1 MAEIASVAAGRAGQ
15 AIADTRNLRRREVR
29 ARQELDQARQ
39 ARVTRQAQAAEEQA
53 VARRRRTQTVT
64 DERRTRLADQKLFDA
79 QRESQDIRFS
89 DERFEFL
96 QAEITE
102 ETLRARAL
110 ENETGPLEPLPPGEP
125 TGTVLTAADIEARD
139 RLNDF
144 AEPIPGP
151 PPADSWMGQ
160 SVGSWDGDTFV
171 VEVTDQSDRTWFDR
185 AGNFHGFGLRVVE
198 RYTLRG
204 PNHIHYEATIE
215 DDEVFTRPWTISM
228 PLYRRME
235 PNAALN
241 QFKCVEFVEELML
254 GHLRREPVQ

>member
-125 TGTVLTAADIEARD
+125 TGAVLTAADIEARD

-151 PPADSWMGQ
+151 PPADDRPFAQGPAPTEA
-160 SVGSWDGDTFV
+160 SVAGLQPPDDGLESAEAQAITDALAFDLLEGERAVRLTDKREGDSDFQVQQRIDQQIAEDRIAEAPFEPTLPRGSIVD
-171 VEVTDQSDRTWFDR
+171 
-185 AGNFHGFGLRVVE
+185 
-198 RYTLRG
+198 
-204 PNHIHYEATIE
+204 
-215 DDEVFTRPWTISM
+215 IS
-228 PLYRRME
+228 
-235 PNAALN
+235 
-241 QFKCVEFVEELML
+241 
-254 GHLRREPVQ
+254 G